1 MTWLQENWL
10 GILGVIGIPV
20 SIFFTWRWG
29 TRRAKL
35 QIAIESTRLLAQGE
49 VTEKLEVSYDGKR
62 VENPYLT
69 TLWIKNVGPRD
80 VPSNAFEDDFRV
92 KISGRF
98 FEFFDIETNNGINPA
113 VMSDSITLSSDSS
126 VILIPPRLI
135 PKGTVWVFKF
145 LTSGESKILG
155 RGELQDTDIHVVN
168 IPNTALFDKAIDA
181 SLAAIP
187 GGRIV
192 RDFWLMIDNWPGRRS
207 DR

>member
-10 GILGVIGIPV
+10 GLLSLIGIPV

-35 QIAIESTRLLAQGE
+35 QLAIESTRLLAQGE

-80 VPSNAFEDDFRV
+80 VPSSAFEDDLRV

-98 FEFFDIETNNGINPA
+98 FEFIDIETNNGINPA
-113 VMSDSITLSSDSS
+113 VMSDSTARTSGSS

-135 PKGTVWVFKF
+135 PKRTVWVFKF
-145 LTSGESKILG
+145 LTSGESKILD

-168 IPNTALFDKAIDA
+168 VPFTSLFDKAIDV
-181 SLAAIP
+181 SIAAVP
-187 GGRIV
+187 GGSLV
-192 RDFWLMIDNWPGRRS
+192 RDLRLVIDNWSGRSSKR
-207 DR
+207 